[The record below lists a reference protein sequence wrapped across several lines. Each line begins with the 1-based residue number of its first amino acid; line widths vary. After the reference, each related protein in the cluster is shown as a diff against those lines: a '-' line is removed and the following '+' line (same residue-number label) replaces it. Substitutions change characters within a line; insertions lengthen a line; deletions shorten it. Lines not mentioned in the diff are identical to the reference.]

1 MSKGE
6 EQNLATQMSILARG
20 VKSRMDADAEYER
33 IKKEIRAAAEKG
45 LTRLHVSIRYSDFTR
60 KLIDGFLFDDGF
72 RIEGVLGTNG
82 MDIVIKW

>member
-1 MSKGE
+1 MTTVK

-33 IKKEIRAAAEKG
+33 IKKEIREAAENGRTK
-45 LTRLHVSIRYSDFTR
+45 LHTSVRYSDVTR
-60 KLIDGFLFDDGF
+60 KLVDGFLFDDGF
-72 RIEGVLGTNG
+72 QIEGVLGTNG